1 MSRGSDSDL
10 QIAGSTDHPI
20 VPLVY
25 PSAVSTESPIR
36 YGFRTVARAPDLAVA
51 EIAWRWAWGAASLA
65 IAWFAAHEF
74 LRSLLV
80 SGWDRFRLESGNPQL
95 IAAAIV
101 AIFGDSGPT
110 LLRLSLIITP
120 SVLVLWT
127 AAATLG
133 RAATLRALIADR
145 SIVART
151 FFLHAWRVVVG
162 IAFFIATVAVF
173 FMAAVV
179 AGRGAQPQPFLF
191 IVIFFPLAIVL
202 NVVRSRIG
210 WLLLL
215 ANLYVAHGKGASEG
229 FGLAS
234 RLAKRRGKDFAAVGF
249 VAGMIRIAL
258 MAVVTVASLFVLAGI
273 GRVPAWLLWL
283 AFILATLAYFA
294 VSDYLYMVKLAAYAA
309 IVGEDLEP
317 VLADPPMRE
326 PLPPAHL
333 PIQV

>member
-1 MSRGSDSDL
+1 VRS
-10 QIAGSTDHPI
+10 
-20 VPLVY
+20 
-25 PSAVSTESPIR
+25 ESPVR

-110 LLRLSLIITP
+110 LLRLFLIITP
-120 SVLVLWT
+120 AVLVLWT

-133 RAATLRALIADR
+133 RAATLRALIAD
-145 SIVART
+145 SPILART
-151 FFLHAWRVVVG
+151 FFLHAWRIVVG
-162 IAFFIATVAVF
+162 IAFSFATVAVF
-173 FMAAVV
+173 VMASLL
-179 AGRGAQPQPFLF
+179 AGRGDQPQPIIF
-191 IVIFFPLAIVL
+191 IAIFFPLAIVL
-202 NVVRSRIG
+202 NILRSRLG

-215 ANLYVAHGKGASEG
+215 ANLYVAHGKSASEG
-229 FGLAS
+229 FGLAT
-234 RLAKRRGKDFAAVGF
+234 RLAKRRSGEFMGVGT
-249 VAGMIRIAL
+249 VVGTIRIVL
-258 MAVVTVASLFVLAGI
+258 MVVATVASLFIAAGI
-273 GRVPAWLLWL
+273 GHAPGWLLWL
-283 AFILATLAYFA
+283 AFLLVTLVYFA
-294 VSDYLYMVKLAAYAA
+294 VSDYLYMVKLAAYAH
-309 IVGEDLEP
+309 IVAADLAPAPVPEP
-317 VLADPPMRE
+317 AAPQ